1 MKGGQN
7 SVQKSKCE
15 YHCQCPSC
23 DMCVNPGQTF
33 CTFHEAKGC
42 HILSPTSGSE
52 PEYDPDV
59 YNKDAAVRHS
69 HNCYSYAM
77 GVYNK
82 KKIGE
87 CRKNNKCGFDQPG
100 VKSGFKGDIRK
111 SCPEV
116 TARTLGDV
124 DDSYLATFEEKCKP
138 GFSKAFI
145 LVDDKNDFHYGR
157 QDKTRKDDKYKI
169 RWSHKSGA
177 RTVKDFDAA
186 KAQIYT
192 PHLAN
197 WNFKKEYEGNTD
209 LNYRNFCSY
218 MCVPRSKPVTLLG
231 GKRRH
236 LKTKKCKTSRKR

>member
-7 SVQKSKCE
+7 SVQESKCE
-15 YHCQCPSC
+15 YYCQCPSC
-23 DMCVNPGQTF
+23 GTCVNPGQTF
-33 CTFHEAKGC
+33 CAFHEAKGC
-42 HILSPTSGSE
+42 PTLSPTTGDE

-82 KKIGE
+82 KKISE

-124 DDSYLATFEEKCKP
+124 DGSYLTTFEEKCKP

-157 QDKTRKDDKYKI
+157 QDKTRKGDKYKI

-177 RTVKDFDAA
+177 RTVKDFDAT
-186 KAQIYT
+186 KAPIYT

-218 MCVPRSKPVTLLG
+218 MCVPRRKPVTLLG

-236 LKTKKCKTSRKR
+236 LKTKKRRTTRSK

>member
-1 MKGGQN
+1 MMT
-7 SVQKSKCE
+7 STPKCE
-15 YHCQCPSC
+15 YKCQCVSC
-23 DMCVNPGQTF
+23 ENCVSAGKTF
-33 CTFHEAKGC
+33 CEHHEQSGC
-42 HILSPTSGSE
+42 KTISPPTGYE

-59 YNKDAAVRHS
+59 YNKDSAVRHS

-82 KKIGE
+82 TKISE
-87 CRKNNKCGFDQPG
+87 CRKRNKCSFDQPG

-124 DDSYLATFEEKCKP
+124 DEGYLSTFTEKCKP

-145 LVDDKNDFHYGR
+145 IVDDKNDFHYGR
-157 QDKTRKDDKYKI
+157 QDKSKKGDKYPI

-177 RTVKDFDAA
+177 RTVKDFDATGA
-186 KAQIYT
+186 PIFT

-197 WNFKKEYEGNTD
+197 WNFKKEYDGNTD

-218 MCVPRSKPVTLLG
+218 MCVPRNKKITLAG
-231 GKRRH
+231 GKRN
-236 LKTKKCKTSRKR
+236 KTKKRCRRF